1 MKGKCWKRDGED
13 PLLTCDLARLI
24 TEVVGRGH
32 EGSRCSFSKD
42 GMLLNAMGVVD
53 DNIDEALAQRW
64 DKGICVTEGYKLGS
78 GEHDEV
84 DEEVLVVA
92 QSFGGGTRIIAH
104 GEGRGGGGRGWWR
117 GMFTVGD
124 DIVRGKHFF

>member
-1 MKGKCWKRDGED
+1 
-13 PLLTCDLARLI
+13 
-24 TEVVGRGH
+24 
-32 EGSRCSFSKD
+32 
-42 GMLLNAMGVVD
+42 MLLNAMGVVVA
-53 DNIDEALAQRW
+53 NIDEALTQRW